1 MAELAAWTVV
11 ILLAALSAFQVA
23 LALGAPLGHYAWG
36 GQHRVLPA
44 RLRLGS
50 LFSVVTYVL
59 IAVVVLARVGVLA
72 TELPDGFH
80 GFLRAATWV
89 LAAYFLV
96 GIGLNAASR
105 SRGER
110 LVMTPVVTV
119 LCALT
124 VVVALA

>member
-1 MAELAAWTVV
+1 MAELAAWTIVT
-11 ILLAALSAFQVA
+11 LLAALSAFQVA

-36 GQHRVLPA
+36 GQHRVLPG

-50 LFSVVTYVL
+50 LFSVATYVL
-59 IAVVVLARVGVLA
+59 MALVMLARVGVLTTA
-72 TELPDGFH
+72 LPA

>member
-72 TELPDGFH
+72 TELPDGF
-80 GFLRAATWV
+80 LRAATWV